1 MHNKEEKDL
10 FQLLKKAY
18 IDARYK
24 KDYIIHISELNYLSE
39 RVCMLGKMTKEICEE
54 EISRLQEMI
63 V

>member
-1 MHNKEEKDL
+1 MRNKEEKDL

-24 KDYIIHISELNYLSE
+24 KDYSINTSELNYLSE
-39 RVCMLGKMTKEICEE
+39 RVCILGKITRKICEE
-54 EISRLQEMI
+54 EIIRLKAMI